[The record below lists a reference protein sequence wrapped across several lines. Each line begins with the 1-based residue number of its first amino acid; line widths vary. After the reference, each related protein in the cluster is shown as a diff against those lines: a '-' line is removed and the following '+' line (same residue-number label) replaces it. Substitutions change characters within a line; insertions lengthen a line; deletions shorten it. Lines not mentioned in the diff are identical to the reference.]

1 MRLLIMGAPGSGKGT
16 QAAAVS
22 ERYHIPTIST
32 GDMFRAAVRS
42 ESPLGREVKALL
54 DSGSLV
60 PDEITDAVVVAR
72 LSEPDAAE
80 GWILDGYPR
89 TTNQVAALDT
99 YLATQGK
106 QLDGVLLLDVPQEQ
120 LLERMLLR
128 GQHEGRS
135 DDNLETVTH
144 RLAVYHEQTEPVIS
158 QYAPRGILHLID
170 GSGTIAE
177 TGARIVAALDPL
189 TVADVDG

>member
-1 MRLLIMGAPGSGKGT
+1 MGAPGSGKGT